1 MYKKGDFIT
10 LKSWEEITNGDM
22 MIKDMFGFSKET
34 WRSLQKTEHKLI
46 DVVSRV
52 FFYNSGLF
60 YIIKDEKR
68 NCYLHIPDRAVKIG
82 YSLSKE
88 EAIKRHRMMWEW
100 MSDQSL
106 EQKRIVSKQEA
117 FEHFGWD
124 KNGIEHCCWCCEYAE
139 QYLKLSNRENL
150 CSHCPLEW
158 PNDRCTNNH
167 NNGYYDEWFKCL
179 YKNDYEK
186 ASLVAFEISKLYEN
200 MDI

>member
-1 MYKKGDFIT
+1 MYKKGDFII
-10 LKSWEEITNGDM
+10 LKSWGEITNGCM
-22 MIKDMFGFSKET
+22 AIKDMFGFSKET
-34 WRSLQKTEHKLI
+34 WWSLQRTEHKII

-60 YIIKDEKR
+60 YIIKDKKR

-100 MSDQSL
+100 MSEESL
-106 EQKRIVSKQEA
+106 KQKRVVIKQEA

-124 KNGIEHCCWCCEYAE
+124 MDGIAHCCWCCEYAE

-158 PNDRCTNNH
+158 PNGRCTNNH

-186 ASLVAFEISKLYEN
+186 ASLIAFEISKLYEN